1 MALTDIL
8 LTLLEVL
15 FILLLSPLLTGVI
28 RKVKAWM
35 QCRQGPSVLQPYRDL
50 WKLLRKSTVASN
62 EASWLFLIIPYVCL
76 GAMVCL
82 AVMVPVFVTGPSG
95 GVGDMVAVIY
105 VLGLFRF
112 MMVLGGLEGGSSF
125 GGMGSSREMMISA
138 IVEPTLLLSIFSVA
152 AISGTT
158 DLSAI
163 SEHFADLGLNGLS
176 PTLFLASA
184 AIFISLMAENSRVP
198 FDNPATHL
206 ELTMVHEGMLLE
218 YSGRELA
225 MMEMASYVR
234 LTMFMVILSNVFFP
248 WGISLGT
255 GASELLVGVSSIAL
269 KLLLLSVSVAVVESI
284 MAKMRLFRLPNLL
297 TISFTLSLLAV
308 MSYYIL

>member
-1 MALTDIL
+1 MQLTDVLIVIA
-8 LTLLEVL
+8 EVSFVL
-15 FILLLSPLLTGVI
+15 MVSPLLTGI
-28 RKVKAWM
+28 IGKAKAWM

-50 WKLLRKSTVASN
+50 WKLMRKATVASR
-62 EASWLFLIIPYVCL
+62 EASWLFFVIPYVCL

-82 AVMVPVFVTGPSG
+82 AVMVPVFNAGPSG
-95 GVGDMVAVIY
+95 GVGDMVATIY

-112 MMVLGGLEGGSSF
+112 MMVLGGLEGGSPF

-158 DLSAI
+158 DLSSI
-163 SEHFADLGLNGLS
+163 SRFFAALGPKGLS

-184 AIFISLMAENSRVP
+184 AIFISLLAENSRVP

-248 WGISLGT
+248 WGIALGT
-255 GASELLVGVSSIAL
+255 GAGELLVGVASISL
-269 KLLLLSVSVAVVESI
+269 KLLLLSVSVAVVESV

-297 TISFTLSLLAV
+297 TVSFTLSLLAV

>member
-1 MALTDIL
+1 MQLIDL
-8 LTLLEVL
+8 LLNLIEVL
-15 FILLLSPLLTGVI
+15 FILLFSPLLTGVI

-35 QCRQGPSVLQPYRDL
+35 QCRQGPSVLQPYRDI

-62 EASWLFLIIPYVCL
+62 EASWLFLMIPYVCL

-82 AVMVPVFVTGPSG
+82 AVMVPVFTAGPSG

-125 GGMGSSREMMISA
+125 GGMGSSRELMISA

-163 SEHFADLGLNGLS
+163 SDHFAGLGLNGLS

-225 MMEMASYVR
+225 MMELASYVR
-234 LTMFMVILSNVFFP
+234 LTMFMVILCNVFFP
-248 WGISLGT
+248 WGIALGT
-255 GASELLVGVSSIAL
+255 GAGEIAIGVGSITL
-269 KLLLLSVSVAVVESI
+269 KLLLLSVSVALVESV